1 MVTVTALITLG
12 VVVIIIGGI
21 VATVIVMRQGRFD
34 TSPRGILR
42 GYLYALAFASFLVF
56 LIGTASL
63 VTAGL
68 SSVAGR
74 NFSYYQ
80 YQYSPP
86 PPQADNPKAATQPTP
101 TEDQDRRF
109 RDDLVRGIALMVTGG
124 LLWSLHWLG
133 IRAVDPPEVRRTST
147 LASLYGNGLLAIA
160 GLVTIVSLPLG
171 VYALLAYYILPAS
184 GKNPS
189 NQPGP
194 TLAYAL
200 VFLPVLAYF
209 LWRLVQ
215 KVGRRAAPA

>member
-1 MVTVTALITLG
+1 MIASLIGLG
-12 VVVIIIGGI
+12 VVVLLIGGV
-21 VATVIVMRQGRFD
+21 VAAVIGLRQGRFD

-42 GYLYALAFASFLVF
+42 GYLYAVAFASILVF

-68 SSVAGR
+68 ASVAGR

-80 YQYSPP
+80 YQYTPP
-86 PPQADNPKAATQPTP
+86 PPDNPKVASQPTP
-101 TEDQDRRF
+101 TEEQDRRF

-124 LLWSLHWLG
+124 LLWALHWLG
-133 IRAVDPPEVRRTST
+133 IRAVDPPEVRRAST

-160 GLVTIVSLPLG
+160 GLVTVVSLPLG
-171 VYALLAYYILPAS
+171 VYALLAYYVLPAS

>member
-1 MVTVTALITLG
+1 MVSVTALITLG

-21 VATVIVMRQGRFD
+21 AAIVIAMRQGRFD

-56 LIGTASL
+56 LNGTASL

-68 SSVAGR
+68 SSIAGR
-74 NFSYYQ
+74 GFSYYQ

-86 PPQADNPKAATQPTP
+86 PPESPKYGSQPTP
-101 TEDQDRRF
+101 SEEQDRRF

-133 IRAVDPPEVRRTST
+133 IRAVDPPEVRRAST
-147 LASLYGNGLLAIA
+147 LASLYGNGLMAIA
-160 GLVTIVSLPLG
+160 GLVTIISLPLG

-184 GKNPS
+184 GKNAS